1 MTSVGICSVSIGIS
15 IRTTDEFGSVGR
27 IDVVDWRPEWPDTF
41 KRECIRLAGVFEG
54 EPVEIEHVGSTSVPG
69 LAAKPIIDIC
79 VGVERLRV
87 VERRLAAFEALGYTY
102 VPEHEYSM
110 PERRYFRRPF
120 QHPRTYHVHCF
131 VLGSSEWNRH
141 ILFRDR
147 LRAST
152 ALVDAYGELKRELAR
167 DFAGDRTGYTEA
179 KSAFI
184 ASALSASTTL

>member
-1 MTSVGICSVSIGIS
+1 MTSVGICFVRIGIS
-15 IRTTDEFGSVGR
+15 IRTTDRSGSLAR
-27 IDVVDWRPEWPDTF
+27 IHVVDWRPEWPESF
-41 KRECIRLAGVFEG
+41 ERERIRLAGVFEG

-79 VGVERLRV
+79 VGVERLEV
-87 VERRLAAFEALGYTY
+87 VEQRLAAFESLGYAY
-102 VPEHEYSM
+102 VPEYEDSM
-110 PERRYFRRPF
+110 PERRYFRRPL
-120 QHPRTYHVHCF
+120 QHPRICHVHCF
-131 VLGSSEWNRH
+131 VRGSSAWNRH

-152 ALVDAYGELKRELAR
+152 ALVDAYGGLKRELAR

-184 ASALSASTTL
+184 ASALSASSTL

>member
-1 MTSVGICSVSIGIS
+1 VTSVGICSVSIGIS

-27 IDVVDWRPEWPDTF
+27 IDVVDWRPEWPENF
-41 KRECIRLAGVFEG
+41 NRECIRLA
-54 EPVEIEHVGSTSVPG
+54 
-69 LAAKPIIDIC
+69 
-79 VGVERLRV
+79 
-87 VERRLAAFEALGYTY
+87 AFEAVGNMY
-102 VPEHEYSM
+102 VPEHEDRM
-110 PERRYFRRPF
+110 PERRYFRRALQP
-120 QHPRTYHVHCF
+120 PRTYHVHCF

-167 DFAGDRTGYTEA
+167 NFAGYRRGYTEA

-184 ASALSASTTL
+184 ASALSDSTTLRYLTAPSR